1 MNRRTIAERN
11 PLIHDLIP
19 MGDELHKHGR
29 FFDVWSRFYRSGPFG
44 LELRRIQRKAIDAL
58 EVKPGE
64 VVLDLGCGPGD
75 GATSIAERGGVSVGL
90 DYSRGM
96 IDGARNVPALS
107 GRLVRGDAGRLPF
120 RDASF
125 DKLVCTNSFH
135 HYPEH
140 LAALREMRRVLKP
153 GGVLSLVDPRK
164 DHVFGW
170 AAIDLVENAVFG
182 LHDVRIFSVMQWYR
196 MLSEVGFSRS
206 NVERGRWYSPVE
218 VALVFVTAVA

>member
-44 LELRRIQRKAIDAL
+44 LALRRIQRKAIERLD
-58 EVKPGE
+58 VQPGD

-75 GATSIAERGGVSVGL
+75 GAAFIAERGGVTVGL
-90 DYSRGM
+90 DYSQGM
-96 IDGARNVPALS
+96 LGHAARVPALS
-107 GRLVRGDAGRLPF
+107 GKLLRGDAGRLPF
-120 RDASF
+120 ADASF
-125 DKLVCTNSFH
+125 DKIICTNSFH

-140 LAALREMRRVLKP
+140 LAALREMRRVLKK

-182 LHDVRIFSVMQWYR
+182 LEEVRIFSVMQWHR
-196 MLSEVGFSRS
+196 MLSEVGFSNS
-206 NVERGRWYSPVE
+206 QIDRGAWYSPVE
-218 VALVFVTAVA
+218 VAEVFVTAIA